1 MKKVPQNLFPNE
13 VQFSQWKDLGMC
25 VLIRLESKPLVYH
38 LKENPIAAYKQ
49 LIKSQTLPE
58 KKHEDKCRVVLCLN
72 TCSRIEYITDE
83 AIVN

>member
-1 MKKVPQNLFPNE
+1 
-13 VQFSQWKDLGMC
+13 MC
-25 VLIRLESKPLVYH
+25 VLINLESKPLAYY
-38 LKENPIAAYKQ
+38 LKEDPIAVHKQ

-58 KKHEDKCRVVLCLN
+58 KKHEDKSRVVLCLN

>member
-1 MKKVPQNLFPNE
+1 
-13 VQFSQWKDLGMC
+13 MC
-25 VLIRLESKPLVYH
+25 VLIHLESKPLAYH
-38 LKENPIAAYKQ
+38 LKEDPIAAHEQ

-58 KKHEDKCRVVLCLN
+58 KKHEDKSRVVLCLN